1 MDLDNTPVIEN
12 LHKDVKALEG
22 RDLQLWSIGV
32 LTILVVAA
40 GIIAIV
46 LPNIAWNMGSLRLNG
61 RYLPP
66 LLFGFIALIV
76 LFNIY
81 AIQQRQSLSTLR
93 QELLRQ
99 FVRSDAAEK
108 LSLVDPLTDIFN
120 RRYLDRM
127 IASEVK
133 RADRQQTMLTFLMI
147 DVNDFKSANTRLG
160 HGVGDRILSEM
171 GKLLKKTFR
180 TSDITIRY
188 GGDEFLV
195 VMPETD
201 ERQAQR
207 AVERLLANVDSWNRE
222 YVQSGFRLTLS
233 CGIAAYTKDADV
245 KHVIET
251 AYQRMIL
258 YKAAPSVA
266 R

>member
-1 MDLDNTPVIEN
+1 MDLDNTPFIEN

-61 RYLPP
+61 PYLPP

-120 RRYLDRM
+120 RRYLDRT

-133 RADRQQTMLTFLMI
+133 RADRQQTT
-147 DVNDFKSANTRLG
+147 
-160 HGVGDRILSEM
+160 
-171 GKLLKKTFR
+171 
-180 TSDITIRY
+180 
-188 GGDEFLV
+188 
-195 VMPETD
+195 
-201 ERQAQR
+201 
-207 AVERLLANVDSWNRE
+207 
-222 YVQSGFRLTLS
+222 LTL
-233 CGIAAYTKDADV
+233 DD
-245 KHVIET
+245 
-251 AYQRMIL
+251 
-258 YKAAPSVA
+258 
-266 R
+266 